1 MRFLVIS
8 DLHGDTEHIDML
20 KEEFSKADA
29 VLCGG
34 DFARFNQEET
44 GLPTLK
50 HLLSCHDTIYAVTG
64 NCDNPDFIEA
74 LEDEDINVQNT
85 MVFRDGIVFSGS
97 GGGAQFTGVTP
108 NERTEEELVADFNV
122 VKEQKETTSW
132 SNMIMIMHQPP
143 KDTACDTITSGAH
156 VGSPALRQV
165 IEELQPLAV
174 VTGHI
179 HESFGKDTIGKTLVI
194 NPGSLAEGRYAVLEV
209 VKSPEGEWS
218 IKEAELK
225 TLS

>member
-1 MRFLVIS
+1 M
-8 DLHGDTEHIDML
+8 
-20 KEEFSKADA
+20 
-29 VLCGG
+29 
-34 DFARFNQEET
+34 
-44 GLPTLK
+44 
-50 HLLSCHDTIYAVTG
+50 
-64 NCDNPDFIEA
+64 
-74 LEDEDINVQNT
+74 
-85 MVFRDGIVFSGS
+85 
-97 GGGAQFTGVTP
+97 
-108 NERTEEELVADFNV
+108 

>member
-1 MRFLVIS
+1 M
-8 DLHGDTEHIDML
+8 
-20 KEEFSKADA
+20 
-29 VLCGG
+29 
-34 DFARFNQEET
+34 
-44 GLPTLK
+44 
-50 HLLSCHDTIYAVTG
+50 LSCHDTIYAVTG

-85 MVFRDGIVFSGS
+85 MVFRDGLVFSGS

-209 VKSPEGEWS
+209 LKSPEGEWS

-225 TLS
+225 ILS